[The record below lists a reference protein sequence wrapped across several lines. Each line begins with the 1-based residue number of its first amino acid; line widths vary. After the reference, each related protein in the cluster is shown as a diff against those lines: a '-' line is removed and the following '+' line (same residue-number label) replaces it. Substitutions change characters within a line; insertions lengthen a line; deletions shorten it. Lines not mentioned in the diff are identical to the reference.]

1 MSQRGPRDVSAAERI
16 GVLGGTFDPPHCAHL
31 ALARAARDTL
41 NLERL
46 LFVPA
51 ADPPHKR
58 GKDMSP
64 AAVRL
69 EMLELALADQ
79 VGMSLSRL
87 DVDRPGPHYSLNT
100 LRLLRRDCPDASFWF
115 VMGADSLRD
124 LPDWHRPLE
133 LVALCRLAV
142 VPRPGICVRPDM
154 HEAALPGLERKVDM
168 VDCAPLPHASHDIVA
183 RLRAGEDVSDMVPP
197 AVLDYIVARG
207 LYRV

>member
-1 MSQRGPRDVSAAERI
+1 MSAAERI

-31 ALARAARDTL
+31 TLARAARDAL
-41 NLERL
+41 NLGRL

-58 GKDMSP
+58 GKDHTPVS
-64 AAVRL
+64 ARL

-79 VGMSLSRL
+79 EGMCLSRL
-87 DVDRPGPHYSLNT
+87 DVDRPGPHFSLDT
-100 LRLLRRDCPDASFWF
+100 IKLLRRDCPAASFWF

-133 LVALCRLAV
+133 LVTLCRLAV
-142 VPRPGICVRPDM
+142 VPRPGVCVRPDM
-154 HEAALPGLERKVDM
+154 HEATLPGLQRRVDL

-183 RLRAGEDVSDMVPP
+183 RLRAGGDVSDLVPS
-197 AVLDYIVARG
+197 AVLDYIDARG
-207 LYRV
+207 LYRL